1 MFKGEGGQA
10 AGNSAMALHSAV
22 TTRFLLCLIQSSS
35 TLSMEA
41 PIYILFLGI
50 LGSGKIMAVKH
61 FAYFLFS
68 MHSRNWARKG
78 VVLIL
83 NEQFEPKPEDEQTE
97 SQSDEDE
104 NELETSD
111 EPTGLH
117 AAKMTE
123 NPVAGGEIKD
133 GMSND
138 PAEKLNPNVEKRAA
152 IKKITTKQSPAKTA
166 PALVRTPTVPV
177 KKTLAKKAPAK
188 TASPAKKTAPAGKN
202 VTTPVKKA
210 VPGRKKLTPV
220 KNATK
225 STQKVVV
232 PAKKTIAPAKK
243 KAVKAVKKVAA
254 KKAIKKTVAPK
265 KAIKKTAVKKAI
277 KKATK
282 KK

>member
-1 MFKGEGGQA
+1 
-10 AGNSAMALHSAV
+10 
-22 TTRFLLCLIQSSS
+22 
-35 TLSMEA
+35 LSIEA

-138 PAEKLNPNVEKRAA
+138 PAEKVNPNVEKRAA
-152 IKKITTKQSPAKTA
+152 IKKITTKQPTAKTA
-166 PALVRTPTVPV
+166 PALVMTPIVPV
-177 KKTLAKKAPAK
+177 KKTLEKKAPAK
-188 TASPAKKTAPAGKN
+188 TASLAKTAPAGKN